1 MRRVGSVIGRIS
13 DLIGSIVITGVI
25 VFVDVI
31 IRRSVIIMGNIRT
44 SIIILGGI
52 CIRGGCVR
60 TSGIIRGI
68 VVIIAVL
75 GIDRKSGILRFGLL
89 LGFCSAA
96 VSGAS
101 LKVLVARARRT
112 LASLGD
118 NSIDHNHRTAET
130 CSHDSNFLSRLCIS

>member
-1 MRRVGSVIGRIS
+1 MISFFQDKILLKRAGGIIRRIGTTGVIIGLDITGTAVIMRRVGSVIGRIS

-89 LGFCSAA
+89 LGFC
-96 VSGAS
+96 
-101 LKVLVARARRT
+101 
-112 LASLGD
+112 LG
-118 NSIDHNHRTAET
+118 I
-130 CSHDSNFLSRLCIS
+130 RLRQSS